1 LLSNSTCTAYTEGAM
16 FVVAAVAVIWFGEP
30 FRMSLVMGGVVA
42 ALAVEVYYHGKA
54 NLPTPPPPL

>member
-1 LLSNSTCTAYTEGAM
+1 M